1 MPFNLDKFVA
11 SPSVEELDSLKK
23 SEIVKVAKHYGIEFQ
38 PLMRKDEIKRYVLE
52 YLVDEGVLSST
63 VLETAITVPTD
74 NTFELKR
81 LEIEMNKEIRLKEM
95 EREMQKEK
103 EEREMQMQKEKEERE
118 MQMQREKEEREERER
133 EEKAREH
140 EFRLKQLELGVIK
153 GSDPK
158 KGLDTGGFDV
168 SKHVKFVPK
177 FQEDNVEKFFNH
189 FEKLGEQLKWPRDK
203 WSILIQSNFTGK
215 VQEVYSALSIE
226 DSMDYDKVKK
236 AILQA
241 YELVPEAY
249 RQKFR
254 KYRKADT
261 QTYVEFA
268 YQKERHFDRWCASK
282 KVSTFDT
289 LRQLM
294 LVEEFKWC
302 VNDDIKTHLEENK
315 ADNLKEVT
323 NLADQYALTHK
334 FGKVGQTQNKGQFNR
349 PNKKYGNS
357 SNSSGTT
364 SNSGSQS
371 GSISPTNSGK
381 KQPDSSR
388 QKNDQASSNKAA
400 FKDITCGFCHKKGH
414 TMANCFTL
422 AKLKETETASNALAN
437 AENSSEV
444 VVTLRPNSNDKIKEE
459 YLPFLSEGFISLDG
473 NSAHPPVK
481 IKILRDT
488 GATQSLLLDGVLPL
502 SDSTS
507 TGANVLIQG
516 VECGFIS
523 VPLHKINLKSDLVS
537 GSVIVGVR
545 PTLPVKGVSLLLGND
560 LAGGKVVANAILTDK
575 PCDYNNTEQL
585 EKEFPNLFPACAVT
599 RAMSQKLAMDDNLKH
614 PPSKSEDTVPKSGTS
629 RESCK
634 DDNLKHPLSKNE
646 GMISENK
653 DGKLNHPPSK
663 IEELVP
669 KNGTTLPKE
678 ESESGKDS
686 SKNIHESEDSWYDL
700 SQSFMTNLNDSQD
713 CESPGPTHSEGVEQE
728 KSKMSDTLHRDQLSV
743 QQQHDEELQPLIA
756 GALTED
762 ESKDVPVCFYFK
774 NNILMRKWR
783 PPDALLDEEWRI
795 YHQIVVP
802 RTYRRE
808 ILSIAHEMPF
818 AGHLGVN
825 KTYHRILNH
834 FYWPK
839 LKSDV
844 AKFCKTCHS
853 CQMVGKPN
861 QNIPAAP
868 LKPVPAFEEPFSRVI
883 IDCVG
888 PLPKSRAGHQ
898 YILTIMCA
906 STRFPEAIPLR
917 NIKARTVLQALL
929 KFFTLFGLPKE
940 IQSDQ
945 GSNFMSTVF
954 QQMLYELGIDQ
965 IKSSAYHPESQG
977 ALERFHQ
984 TLKNMLKTYCHDNER
999 DWDEGIPF
1007 VMFAA
1012 RESIQ
1017 ESLGF
1022 SPFELVFGH
1031 TVRGPLKLLKE
1042 KWLSD
1047 PGEDIHLLDYVS
1059 RFKDRLHGACE
1070 LAQENLRHSQKKM
1083 KAWYD
1088 KTTVKREFKPGDK
1101 VLVFLPVSGQPLQA
1115 RFQGPYVIERKVSD
1129 TDYVILTPDKRKS
1142 RRVCHI
1148 NMMKRYY
1155 EREDCDISKDES
1167 IHDVNS
1173 NTNDTGDQV
1182 CIINT
1187 DHELSNDEIKA
1198 NNVPDM
1204 CIKLQNSDV
1213 LKNLDQK
1220 LRHLDHKE
1228 KSEMKSLIYEYACL
1242 FSDDPTRT
1250 NLIEHDV
1257 DVGDATPI
1265 KQHPYRVNPRKRQH
1279 LRDEVRYMLDH
1290 DIIEPSNSEWSSP
1303 CILVPKPD
1311 SGYRFCTDYR
1321 KVNAV
1326 TRTDSYPIPRIDDC
1340 IDRIGKAT
1348 YVSKFDLLKGY
1359 WEILLTER
1367 AQKISAFVTPDGLFQ
1382 YKVMPFGMK
1391 NSPMTFQRLV
1401 NNLTSNLENC
1411 EVYVDDLIV
1420 YSNSWDEHVQHVK
1433 ALFDKLAKANLT
1445 VNLVKSE
1452 IACAHVVYLGH
1463 VVGQGKVRPIK
1474 AKVEGIDKF
1483 PAPTD
1488 KRQLMRFLGMA
1499 GYYRRFCPNFS
1510 DIAAPLTKLLKKNE
1524 KFDWTDNCQAAFELL
1539 KKALMSSPV
1548 LIAPDFEK
1556 QFKLAVDASD
1566 NGIGAVLLQADE
1578 HGVDHPV
1585 CYYSKKFDKHQKNYS
1600 TIENETLALI
1610 LGLQHFDVYLGTT
1623 SFPITVY
1630 TDHNPLTFLSKMKNK
1645 NQRLMR
1651 WSLFLQSYNVDI
1663 KHIKGKDNVVPDSLS
1678 RI

>member
-1 MPFNLDKFVA
+1 MPFNLDEFVA

-38 PLMRKDEIKRYVLE
+38 PLMREDEIKKHVLE
-52 YLVDEGVLSST
+52 YLVDESILPST

-81 LEIEMNKEIRLKEM
+81 LEIEMSKEVRLKEM
-95 EREMQKEK
+95 EREREK
-103 EEREMQMQKEKEERE
+103 EEREMQMQKER
-118 MQMQREKEEREERER
+118 EEREERER
-133 EEKAREH
+133 REAREH

-153 GSDPK
+153 ASDPK
-158 KGLDTGGFDV
+158 IGLDTGGFDV

-215 VQEVYSALSIE
+215 AQEVYSALSIE

-294 LVEEFKWC
+294 LVEEFKRC

-315 ADNLKEVT
+315 ADKLSEVA

-334 FGKVGQTQNKGQFNR
+334 FGKVGQTQNKGQFSR

-357 SNSSGTT
+357 SGTT
-364 SNSGSQS
+364 GNSGSQS

-381 KQPDSSR
+381 KQPESSR

-400 FKDITCGFCHKKGH
+400 FKDIIICGFCHKKGH
-414 TMANCFTL
+414 TTANCFKL

-437 AENSSEV
+437 VENSSEV

-459 YLPFLSEGFISLDG
+459 YLPFVSEGFISLDG

-599 RAMSQKLAMDDNLKH
+599 RAMSQKLAMDDNL
-614 PPSKSEDTVPKSGTS
+614 
-629 RESCK
+629 
-634 DDNLKHPLSKNE
+634 
-646 GMISENK
+646 
-653 DGKLNHPPSK
+653 NHPPSK

-669 KNGTTLPKE
+669 KNGITLPKE

-783 PPDALLDEEWRI
+783 PPDAPLDEEWRI

-868 LKPVPAFEEPFSRVI
+868 LKPIPAFEEPFSRVI

-954 QQMLYELGIDQ
+954 QQILYELGIDQ

-1022 SPFELVFGH
+1022 SPFELVLGH

-1142 RRVCHI
+1142 KRVCHI
-1148 NMMKRYY
+1148 NMMKKYY

-1167 IHDVNS
+1167 VHDVNS
-1173 NTNDTGDQV
+1173 NTNDAGDQV
-1182 CIINT
+1182 CIINA
-1187 DHELSNDEIKA
+1187 DYELSNDEIKA

-1220 LRHLDHKE
+1220 LSHLDHKE

-1290 DIIEPSNSEWSSP
+1290 DIIEPSYSEWSSP

-1311 SGYRFCTDYR
+1311 GGYRFCTDYR

-1359 WEILLTER
+1359 WEIPLTER
-1367 AQKISAFVTPDGLFQ
+1367 ARKISAFVTPDGLFQ

-1391 NSPMTFQRLV
+1391 NSQMTFKHLV

-1420 YSNSWDEHVQHVK
+1420 YSNSWDEHIQHVK

-1578 HGVDHPV
+1578 HGVDHPI

-1600 TIENETLALI
+1600 TIEKETLALI

>member
-1 MPFNLDKFVA
+1 M
-11 SPSVEELDSLKK
+11 S
-23 SEIVKVAKHYGIEFQ
+23 
-38 PLMRKDEIKRYVLE
+38 
-52 YLVDEGVLSST
+52 
-63 VLETAITVPTD
+63 
-74 NTFELKR
+74 
-81 LEIEMNKEIRLKEM
+81 KEVRLKEM
-95 EREMQKEK
+95 EREREK
-103 EEREMQMQKEKEERE
+103 EEREMQMQKER
-118 MQMQREKEEREERER
+118 EEREERER
-133 EEKAREH
+133 REAREH

-153 GSDPK
+153 ASDPK
-158 KGLDTGGFDV
+158 IGLDTGVFNI

-215 VQEVYSALSIE
+215 AQEVYSALSIE

-294 LVEEFKWC
+294 LVEEFKRC

-315 ADNLKEVT
+315 ADNLKEVA

-357 SNSSGTT
+357 SGTT

-381 KQPDSSR
+381 KQPESSR
-388 QKNDQASSNKAA
+388 QKNDQVSSNKAA

-414 TMANCFTL
+414 TMANCFKL
-422 AKLKETETASNALAN
+422 AKLKETETAPNALAN

-459 YLPFLSEGFISLDG
+459 YLPFVSEGFISLDG

-560 LAGGKVVANAILTDK
+560 LAGGKVVANAILTDE

-585 EKEFPNLFPACAVT
+585 EKEFPDLFPACAVT

-653 DGKLNHPPSK
+653 DDKLNHPPSK
-663 IEELVP
+663 VEELVP

-678 ESESGKDS
+678 ESESEKDS
-686 SKNIHESEDSWYDL
+686 SENIHESEDSWYDL

-713 CESPGPTHSEGVEQE
+713 FESPGPTHSEGVEQE

-783 PPDALLDEEWRI
+783 PPDAPLDEEWRV

-808 ILSIAHEMPF
+808 ILSIAHEMPL

-868 LKPVPAFEEPFSRVI
+868 LKPIPAFEEPFSRVI

-984 TLKNMLKTYCHDNER
+984 TLKNMLKTYCHGNER

-1142 RRVCHI
+1142 KRVCHI
-1148 NMMKRYY
+1148 NMMKKYY

-1167 IHDVNS
+1167 VHDVNS

-1182 CIINT
+1182 CIINA
-1187 DHELSNDEIKA
+1187 DYELSNDEIK
-1198 NNVPDM
+1198 
-1204 CIKLQNSDV
+1204 
-1213 LKNLDQK
+1213 
-1220 LRHLDHKE
+1220 
-1228 KSEMKSLIYEYACL
+1228 
-1242 FSDDPTRT
+1242 T
-1250 NLIEHDV
+1250 
-1257 DVGDATPI
+1257 
-1265 KQHPYRVNPRKRQH
+1265 
-1279 LRDEVRYMLDH
+1279 
-1290 DIIEPSNSEWSSP
+1290 
-1303 CILVPKPD
+1303 
-1311 SGYRFCTDYR
+1311 
-1321 KVNAV
+1321 
-1326 TRTDSYPIPRIDDC
+1326 
-1340 IDRIGKAT
+1340 
-1348 YVSKFDLLKGY
+1348 
-1359 WEILLTER
+1359 
-1367 AQKISAFVTPDGLFQ
+1367 
-1382 YKVMPFGMK
+1382 
-1391 NSPMTFQRLV
+1391 
-1401 NNLTSNLENC
+1401 
-1411 EVYVDDLIV
+1411 
-1420 YSNSWDEHVQHVK
+1420 
-1433 ALFDKLAKANLT
+1433 LFDKLAKANLT

-1524 KFDWTDNCQAAFELL
+1524 KFDWTDDCQAAFELL

-1585 CYYSKKFDKHQKNYS
+1585 CYYSKKFDKHQKNYA
-1600 TIENETLALI
+1600 TIEKETLALI

-1663 KHIKGKDNVVPDSLS
+1663 KHIKGKEYVVPDSLS

>member
-1 MPFNLDKFVA
+1 MPFNLDKFVT

-23 SEIVKVAKHYGIEFQ
+23 SEIVKVARHYGIEFQ

-52 YLVDEGVLSST
+52 YLVDESILPIT
-63 VLETAITVPTD
+63 VVETAITVPTD

-95 EREMQKEK
+95 EREREREEREMQKEK
-103 EEREMQMQKEKEERE
+103 EEREMQMQ
-118 MQMQREKEEREERER
+118 MQREKE
-133 EEKAREH
+133 AREH
-140 EFRLKQLELGVIK
+140 ELRLKQLELGVIK

-158 KGLDTGGFDV
+158 IGLDTGGLFDV

-215 VQEVYSALSIE
+215 AQEVYSALSIE
-226 DSMDYDKVKK
+226 DSMDYGKVKK

-241 YELVPEAY
+241 YEMVPEAY

-294 LVEEFKWC
+294 LVEEFKRC

-315 ADNLKEVT
+315 ADNLKEVA

-334 FGKVGQTQNKGQFNR
+334 FSKVGQTQNKGQFSR

-357 SNSSGTT
+357 SGTPG
-364 SNSGSQS
+364 NSGSQS

-388 QKNDQASSNKAA
+388 QKNDQVSSNKAA
-400 FKDITCGFCHKKGH
+400 FKDISCGFCHKKGH

-422 AKLKETETASNALAN
+422 AKLKETETAPNALAN
-437 AENSSEV
+437 VENSSEV

-459 YLPFLSEGFISLDG
+459 YLPFVSEGFISLDG

-599 RAMSQKLAMDDNLKH
+599 RAMSQKLAVDDNLKH

-634 DDNLKHPLSKNE
+634 DDNLEHPLSKNE

-653 DGKLNHPPSK
+653 DDKLNHPPSK

-700 SQSFMTNLNDSQD
+700 SQSFMTKFNDSLD
-713 CESPGPTHSEGVEQE
+713 CESPGPTHSEGVKQE

-774 NNILMRKWR
+774 NSILMRKWR
-783 PPDALLDEEWRI
+783 PPDAPLDEEWRI

-844 AKFCKTCHS
+844 AKFCRTCHS

-868 LKPVPAFEEPFSRVI
+868 LKPIPAFEEPFSRVI

-954 QQMLYELGIDQ
+954 QQMLYDLGIDQ

-1012 RESIQ
+1012 RESLQ

-1059 RFKDRLHGACE
+1059 RFKDRLHGACG
-1070 LAQENLRHSQKKM
+1070 
-1083 KAWYD
+1083 W
-1088 KTTVKREFKPGDK
+1088 
-1101 VLVFLPVSGQPLQA
+1101 SG
-1115 RFQGPYVIERKVSD
+1115 
-1129 TDYVILTPDKRKS
+1129 
-1142 RRVCHI
+1142 
-1148 NMMKRYY
+1148 
-1155 EREDCDISKDES
+1155 
-1167 IHDVNS
+1167 
-1173 NTNDTGDQV
+1173 
-1182 CIINT
+1182 
-1187 DHELSNDEIKA
+1187 
-1198 NNVPDM
+1198 
-1204 CIKLQNSDV
+1204 
-1213 LKNLDQK
+1213 
-1220 LRHLDHKE
+1220 
-1228 KSEMKSLIYEYACL
+1228 
-1242 FSDDPTRT
+1242 
-1250 NLIEHDV
+1250 
-1257 DVGDATPI
+1257 
-1265 KQHPYRVNPRKRQH
+1265 
-1279 LRDEVRYMLDH
+1279 
-1290 DIIEPSNSEWSSP
+1290 
-1303 CILVPKPD
+1303 
-1311 SGYRFCTDYR
+1311 
-1321 KVNAV
+1321 
-1326 TRTDSYPIPRIDDC
+1326 
-1340 IDRIGKAT
+1340 
-1348 YVSKFDLLKGY
+1348 
-1359 WEILLTER
+1359 
-1367 AQKISAFVTPDGLFQ
+1367 
-1382 YKVMPFGMK
+1382 
-1391 NSPMTFQRLV
+1391 
-1401 NNLTSNLENC
+1401 
-1411 EVYVDDLIV
+1411 
-1420 YSNSWDEHVQHVK
+1420 
-1433 ALFDKLAKANLT
+1433 
-1445 VNLVKSE
+1445 
-1452 IACAHVVYLGH
+1452 
-1463 VVGQGKVRPIK
+1463 
-1474 AKVEGIDKF
+1474 
-1483 PAPTD
+1483 
-1488 KRQLMRFLGMA
+1488 
-1499 GYYRRFCPNFS
+1499 
-1510 DIAAPLTKLLKKNE
+1510 
-1524 KFDWTDNCQAAFELL
+1524 
-1539 KKALMSSPV
+1539 
-1548 LIAPDFEK
+1548 
-1556 QFKLAVDASD
+1556 
-1566 NGIGAVLLQADE
+1566 
-1578 HGVDHPV
+1578 
-1585 CYYSKKFDKHQKNYS
+1585 
-1600 TIENETLALI
+1600 
-1610 LGLQHFDVYLGTT
+1610 
-1623 SFPITVY
+1623 
-1630 TDHNPLTFLSKMKNK
+1630 
-1645 NQRLMR
+1645 
-1651 WSLFLQSYNVDI
+1651 
-1663 KHIKGKDNVVPDSLS
+1663 
-1678 RI
+1678 

>member
-11 SPSVEELDSLKK
+11 SPSVEELDSLQK

-52 YLVDEGVLSST
+52 YLVDESVLPST

-95 EREMQKEK
+95 ERERER
-103 EEREMQMQKEKEERE
+103 EERE
-118 MQMQREKEEREERER
+118 MQREKEEREERER
-133 EEKAREH
+133 REEKAREH
-140 EFRLKQLELGVIK
+140 KFRLKQLELGVIK

-158 KGLDTGGFDV
+158 IGLDTGGLFDV

-215 VQEVYSALSIE
+215 AQEVYSALSIE

-294 LVEEFKWC
+294 LVEEFKRC

-315 ADNLKEVT
+315 ADKLSEVA

-334 FGKVGQTQNKGQFNR
+334 FGKVGQTQNKGQFSG

-357 SNSSGTT
+357 SGTT
-364 SNSGSQS
+364 GNSGSQS

-388 QKNDQASSNKAA
+388 QKNDQVSSHKAA

-444 VVTLRPNSNDKIKEE
+444 VVTLRPYSKDKIKEE
-459 YLPFLSEGFISLDG
+459 YLPFVSEGFISLDG

-614 PPSKSEDTVPKSGTS
+614 PPSKSVDTVPKSGTS

-653 DGKLNHPPSK
+653 DDKLYHPPST

-678 ESESGKDS
+678 ESESERDS

-728 KSKMSDTLHRDQLSV
+728 ISKMSDTLHRDQLSV

-774 NNILMRKWR
+774 NNVLMRKWR
-783 PPDALLDEEWRI
+783 PPDAPLDKEWRI
-795 YHQIVVP
+795 YHQIVVR
-802 RTYRRE
+802 RTFRRE

-839 LKSDV
+839 LKSDM

-868 LKPVPAFEEPFSRVI
+868 LKPIPAFEEPFSRVI

-898 YILTIMCA
+898 YINHHVC
-906 STRFPEAIPLR
+906 F
-917 NIKARTVLQALL
+917 
-929 KFFTLFGLPKE
+929 
-940 IQSDQ
+940 
-945 GSNFMSTVF
+945 
-954 QQMLYELGIDQ
+954 YE
-965 IKSSAYHPESQG
+965 
-977 ALERFHQ
+977 
-984 TLKNMLKTYCHDNER
+984 
-999 DWDEGIPF
+999 
-1007 VMFAA
+1007 
-1012 RESIQ
+1012 
-1017 ESLGF
+1017 
-1022 SPFELVFGH
+1022 
-1031 TVRGPLKLLKE
+1031 
-1042 KWLSD
+1042 
-1047 PGEDIHLLDYVS
+1047 VS
-1059 RFKDRLHGACE
+1059 RG
-1070 LAQENLRHSQKKM
+1070 
-1083 KAWYD
+1083 
-1088 KTTVKREFKPGDK
+1088 
-1101 VLVFLPVSGQPLQA
+1101 
-1115 RFQGPYVIERKVSD
+1115 
-1129 TDYVILTPDKRKS
+1129 
-1142 RRVCHI
+1142 
-1148 NMMKRYY
+1148 
-1155 EREDCDISKDES
+1155 
-1167 IHDVNS
+1167 
-1173 NTNDTGDQV
+1173 NT
-1182 CIINT
+1182 
-1187 DHELSNDEIKA
+1187 
-1198 NNVPDM
+1198 
-1204 CIKLQNSDV
+1204 
-1213 LKNLDQK
+1213 
-1220 LRHLDHKE
+1220 
-1228 KSEMKSLIYEYACL
+1228 
-1242 FSDDPTRT
+1242 
-1250 NLIEHDV
+1250 
-1257 DVGDATPI
+1257 
-1265 KQHPYRVNPRKRQH
+1265 
-1279 LRDEVRYMLDH
+1279 
-1290 DIIEPSNSEWSSP
+1290 
-1303 CILVPKPD
+1303 
-1311 SGYRFCTDYR
+1311 
-1321 KVNAV
+1321 
-1326 TRTDSYPIPRIDDC
+1326 
-1340 IDRIGKAT
+1340 
-1348 YVSKFDLLKGY
+1348 
-1359 WEILLTER
+1359 
-1367 AQKISAFVTPDGLFQ
+1367 
-1382 YKVMPFGMK
+1382 
-1391 NSPMTFQRLV
+1391 
-1401 NNLTSNLENC
+1401 
-1411 EVYVDDLIV
+1411 
-1420 YSNSWDEHVQHVK
+1420 
-1433 ALFDKLAKANLT
+1433 
-1445 VNLVKSE
+1445 
-1452 IACAHVVYLGH
+1452 
-1463 VVGQGKVRPIK
+1463 
-1474 AKVEGIDKF
+1474 
-1483 PAPTD
+1483 
-1488 KRQLMRFLGMA
+1488 
-1499 GYYRRFCPNFS
+1499 
-1510 DIAAPLTKLLKKNE
+1510 
-1524 KFDWTDNCQAAFELL
+1524 
-1539 KKALMSSPV
+1539 
-1548 LIAPDFEK
+1548 
-1556 QFKLAVDASD
+1556 
-1566 NGIGAVLLQADE
+1566 
-1578 HGVDHPV
+1578 
-1585 CYYSKKFDKHQKNYS
+1585 SKKY
-1600 TIENETLALI
+1600 
-1610 LGLQHFDVYLGTT
+1610 
-1623 SFPITVY
+1623 
-1630 TDHNPLTFLSKMKNK
+1630 
-1645 NQRLMR
+1645 
-1651 WSLFLQSYNVDI
+1651 
-1663 KHIKGKDNVVPDSLS
+1663 
-1678 RI
+1678 

>member
-52 YLVDEGVLSST
+52 YLVDESILPST

-81 LEIEMNKEIRLKEM
+81 LEIEMSKEVRLKEM
-95 EREMQKEK
+95 ERE
-103 EEREMQMQKEKEERE
+103 
-118 MQMQREKEEREERER
+118 REKEEREIQMQRE
-133 EEKAREH
+133 AREH

-153 GSDPK
+153 ASDPK
-158 KGLDTGGFDV
+158 IGLDTGGFDV

-215 VQEVYSALSIE
+215 AQEVYSALSIE

-294 LVEEFKWC
+294 LVEEFKRC

-315 ADNLKEVT
+315 ADNLKEVA

-334 FGKVGQTQNKGQFNR
+334 FSKVGQTQNKGQFSR

-357 SNSSGTT
+357 SGTT
-364 SNSGSQS
+364 GNSGSQS

-388 QKNDQASSNKAA
+388 QKNDQVSSNKAA
-400 FKDITCGFCHKKGH
+400 FKDISCGFCHKKGH

-422 AKLKETETASNALAN
+422 AKLKETETASNALAI

-459 YLPFLSEGFISLDG
+459 YLPFVSEGFISLDG

-585 EKEFPNLFPACAVT
+585 EMEFPNLFPACAVT
-599 RAMSQKLAMDDNLKH
+599 RAMSQKLAVDDNLKH

-634 DDNLKHPLSKNE
+634 DDNLEHPLSKNE

-653 DGKLNHPPSK
+653 DDKLNHPPSK

-686 SKNIHESEDSWYDL
+686 SENIHESEDSWYDL
-700 SQSFMTNLNDSQD
+700 SQSFMTNFNDSLD
-713 CESPGPTHSEGVEQE
+713 CESPGPTHSEGVKQE

-783 PPDALLDEEWRI
+783 PPDAPLDEEWRI

-844 AKFCKTCHS
+844 AKFCKTSHS
-853 CQMVGKPN
+853 FQMVGKPN

-868 LKPVPAFEEPFSRVI
+868 LKPIPAFEEPFSRVI

-977 ALERFHQ
+977 VLERFHQ
-984 TLKNMLKTYCHDNER
+984 TL
-999 DWDEGIPF
+999 
-1007 VMFAA
+1007 
-1012 RESIQ
+1012 
-1017 ESLGF
+1017 
-1022 SPFELVFGH
+1022 
-1031 TVRGPLKLLKE
+1031 
-1042 KWLSD
+1042 
-1047 PGEDIHLLDYVS
+1047 
-1059 RFKDRLHGACE
+1059 
-1070 LAQENLRHSQKKM
+1070 
-1083 KAWYD
+1083 
-1088 KTTVKREFKPGDK
+1088 
-1101 VLVFLPVSGQPLQA
+1101 
-1115 RFQGPYVIERKVSD
+1115 
-1129 TDYVILTPDKRKS
+1129 
-1142 RRVCHI
+1142 
-1148 NMMKRYY
+1148 
-1155 EREDCDISKDES
+1155 
-1167 IHDVNS
+1167 
-1173 NTNDTGDQV
+1173 
-1182 CIINT
+1182 
-1187 DHELSNDEIKA
+1187 
-1198 NNVPDM
+1198 
-1204 CIKLQNSDV
+1204 
-1213 LKNLDQK
+1213 
-1220 LRHLDHKE
+1220 
-1228 KSEMKSLIYEYACL
+1228 
-1242 FSDDPTRT
+1242 
-1250 NLIEHDV
+1250 
-1257 DVGDATPI
+1257 
-1265 KQHPYRVNPRKRQH
+1265 
-1279 LRDEVRYMLDH
+1279 
-1290 DIIEPSNSEWSSP
+1290 
-1303 CILVPKPD
+1303 
-1311 SGYRFCTDYR
+1311 
-1321 KVNAV
+1321 
-1326 TRTDSYPIPRIDDC
+1326 
-1340 IDRIGKAT
+1340 
-1348 YVSKFDLLKGY
+1348 
-1359 WEILLTER
+1359 
-1367 AQKISAFVTPDGLFQ
+1367 
-1382 YKVMPFGMK
+1382 
-1391 NSPMTFQRLV
+1391 
-1401 NNLTSNLENC
+1401 
-1411 EVYVDDLIV
+1411 
-1420 YSNSWDEHVQHVK
+1420 
-1433 ALFDKLAKANLT
+1433 
-1445 VNLVKSE
+1445 
-1452 IACAHVVYLGH
+1452 
-1463 VVGQGKVRPIK
+1463 
-1474 AKVEGIDKF
+1474 
-1483 PAPTD
+1483 
-1488 KRQLMRFLGMA
+1488 
-1499 GYYRRFCPNFS
+1499 
-1510 DIAAPLTKLLKKNE
+1510 
-1524 KFDWTDNCQAAFELL
+1524 
-1539 KKALMSSPV
+1539 
-1548 LIAPDFEK
+1548 
-1556 QFKLAVDASD
+1556 
-1566 NGIGAVLLQADE
+1566 
-1578 HGVDHPV
+1578 
-1585 CYYSKKFDKHQKNYS
+1585 
-1600 TIENETLALI
+1600 
-1610 LGLQHFDVYLGTT
+1610 
-1623 SFPITVY
+1623 
-1630 TDHNPLTFLSKMKNK
+1630 
-1645 NQRLMR
+1645 
-1651 WSLFLQSYNVDI
+1651 
-1663 KHIKGKDNVVPDSLS
+1663 
-1678 RI
+1678 